1 MIPNPFSAQP
11 PVLIDLTE
19 DSSSELRFK
28 PRTKDSLNA
37 EIQLVGDTIQ
47 VCLKIKHH
55 ILESFQ
61 GHGVYKQYSPG
72 DPRHEPDS
80 ALNYFLNSDLGLFKI
95 KSLKMS

>member
-1 MIPNPFSAQP
+1 MVDVDRFTNDRNLFLLDRLIDVKMIPNPFSAQP

-47 VCLKIKHH
+47 VCLKIKDH
-55 ILESFQ
+55 ILNFFS
-61 GHGVYKQYSPG
+61 G
-72 DPRHEPDS
+72 DV
-80 ALNYFLNSDLGLFKI
+80 LFRK
-95 KSLKMS
+95 